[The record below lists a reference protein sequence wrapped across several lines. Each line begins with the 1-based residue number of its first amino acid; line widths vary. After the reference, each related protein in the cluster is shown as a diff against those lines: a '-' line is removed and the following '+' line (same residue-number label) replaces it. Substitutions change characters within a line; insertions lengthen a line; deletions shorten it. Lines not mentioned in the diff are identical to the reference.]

1 MVGIAFVR
9 SIISNLQGGDK
20 MREYEIIFDFDWSM
34 TFFFDCIE
42 EAWEKAE
49 ELNAVGIVEV
59 AEYEKEA
66 VLW

>member
-1 MVGIAFVR
+1 
-9 SIISNLQGGDK
+9 
-20 MREYEIIFDFDWSM
+20 MREYQLIFDFDWSM